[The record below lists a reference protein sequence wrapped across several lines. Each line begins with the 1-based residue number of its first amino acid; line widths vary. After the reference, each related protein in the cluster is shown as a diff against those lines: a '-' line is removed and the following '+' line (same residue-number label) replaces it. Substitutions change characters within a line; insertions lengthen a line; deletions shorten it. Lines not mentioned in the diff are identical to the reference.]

1 MLEGA
6 ATSVDEVRNLK
17 HELRTPVNHIVGYS
31 ALLLESAQD
40 AGNDALTR
48 RAHEIQ
54 SIGGELHM
62 VVEGILIHS
71 QRTLRVE
78 NIAAILDALAPL
90 NARVE
95 ENLSQ
100 NAASTMDEPFLKD
113 LQRIRGAIHRLQS
126 LLEGIA
132 SSPEGS
138 VG

>member
-1 MLEGA
+1 L
-6 ATSVDEVRNLK
+6 DEVRNLK

-48 RAHEIQ
+48 QAREIQ
-54 SIGGELHM
+54 TIGGELHM
-62 VVEGILIHS
+62 VVEGILIHL
-71 QRTLRVE
+71 QRALRVE
-78 NIAAILDALAPL
+78 NIAAILGTLAPL

-100 NAASTMDEPFLKD
+100 SAVSTMDQSFLMD
-113 LQRIRGAIHRLQS
+113 LQRIRGAIHRLES

-138 VG
+138 VR